1 MNTDISIQSNFSKEE
16 SLERI
21 REYLKSC
28 GEENL
33 TLSNTDD
40 TYFIQ
45 KSRGKSLAKTNVL
58 HFFMLQFTMTE
69 HQDGVKIILSTQT
82 KMISILMKILFIPLI
97 WLCILLV
104 GFDGKLTLVNNL
116 LIASLGFIGTF
127 LLIVIQKKSTNLET
141 KIVKGLQET
150 FLTP

>member
-21 REYLKSC
+21 REYLKSF

-45 KSRGKSLAKTNVL
+45 KSRGKRLGKTNVL

-82 KMISILMKILFIPLI
+82 KMISILMKVLFIPLI

>member
-1 MNTDISIQSNFSKEE
+1 MNTDITILSNYSKQE

-28 GEENL
+28 GDDHLAL
-33 TLSNTDD
+33 TNTDD
-40 TYFIQ
+40 NYFIQ
-45 KSRGKSLAKTNVL
+45 KSKEKRFGRTNVL
-58 HFFMLQFTMTE
+58 YFFMLQFTLAE
-69 HQDGVKIILSTQT
+69 HQDGVRIILSTQT

-97 WLCILLV
+97 WLCIVLV

-116 LIASLGFIGTF
+116 LLASLGFIGTF

-141 KIVKGLQET
+141 KIVKGIQEL
-150 FLTP
+150 FN

>member
-1 MNTDISIQSNFSKEE
+1 MTTDITILSNYSKQEL
-16 SLERI
+16 LERI

-28 GEENL
+28 GDDHLAL
-33 TLSNTDD
+33 TNTDD

-45 KSRGKSLAKTNVL
+45 KTKETRFGRTNVL
-58 HFFMLQFTMTE
+58 HFFMLQFTLID
-69 HQDGVKIILSTQT
+69 HQDGVKITLSTQT
-82 KMISILMKILFIPLI
+82 KMISILMKVLFIPLI

-116 LIASLGFIGTF
+116 LLASLGFIGTF
-127 LLIVIQKKSTNLET
+127 LLIVIQKKSTKLES

>member
-1 MNTDISIQSNFSKEE
+1 MNTDISIQSNYSKEE

-33 TLSNTDD
+33 SLSNTDD

-45 KSRGKSLAKTNVL
+45 KSRGMRLTKTNVL
-58 HFFMLQFTMTE
+58 HFFMLQFTITE

-82 KMISILMKILFIPLI
+82 KMISILMKVLFIPLI